1 MEIAG
6 ATTVM
11 LSPNANWVSARNNE
25 TKLTRKSVLNGLAR
39 YLRENVAQIK
49 QGAEVNVG
57 ITQSVPNQRCDI
69 DDLMP
74 VRYALAR

>member
-1 MEIAG
+1 M
-6 ATTVM
+6 
-11 LSPNANWVSARNNE
+11 
-25 TKLTRKSVLNGLAR
+25 LNGLAR
-39 YLRENVAQIK
+39 YLGENVAQIK

-57 ITQSVPNQRCDI
+57 MTQPVPNQRCDI